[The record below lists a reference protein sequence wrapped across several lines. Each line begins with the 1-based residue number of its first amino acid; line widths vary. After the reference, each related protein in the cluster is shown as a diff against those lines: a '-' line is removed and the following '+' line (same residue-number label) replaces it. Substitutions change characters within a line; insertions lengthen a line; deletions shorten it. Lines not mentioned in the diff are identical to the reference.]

1 MLFAVNSVFI
11 IIKCEKTIANVRLF
25 CYNSIIWSYTF
36 SLING
41 CTNPVAGTGTATN
54 LKVTNANVTAAT
66 ENASMLSAVR
76 VLVMA
81 GDGVTVFNSAGTF
94 VEGADDGIIQS
105 SVTTDESIVTVYV
118 FFDGDDTS
126 VKTNNILS
134 SAGYNVS
141 FDLTV
146 TPGT

>member
-1 MLFAVNSVFI
+1 M
-11 IIKCEKTIANVRLF
+11 
-25 CYNSIIWSYTF
+25 
-36 SLING
+36 
-41 CTNPVAGTGTATN
+41 
-54 LKVTNANVTAAT
+54 KVTNANVTAAT

-81 GDGVTVFNSAGTF
+81 GDGVTVFNSEGTF
-94 VEGADDGIIQS
+94 VEGADNGIIQS

-118 FFDGDDTS
+118 FFDGDDES
-126 VKTNNILS
+126 VKTNHILT